1 MRAVPTLIALALV
14 PYLAG
19 NAGAAVMAGK
29 GAKKEKHP
37 VHGQV
42 VAVQMDGNKT
52 SGTITVLVHHHK
64 KSATAAAPVEKTFKV
79 SASTKFEIVKGKKGA
94 VAQQATDVNAVQKG
108 QHIFLFHNG
117 DEATDVKIVKKGKG
131 KNKNT

>member
-1 MRAVPTLIALALV
+1 MRQRGSNDPGGSSLPPFLRGASPMRAVPTLIALALV

-19 NAGAAVMAGK
+19 NAGAAVMARK

-42 VAVQMDGNKT
+42 VAVQLDGNKT

-64 KSATAAAPVEKTFKV
+64 KSATAAAPVEKTFK
-79 SASTKFEIVKGKKGA
+79 
-94 VAQQATDVNAVQKG
+94 
-108 QHIFLFHNG
+108 
-117 DEATDVKIVKKGKG
+117 
-131 KNKNT
+131 